1 MKEFLKKVEKG
12 DKMNFEQLIF
22 GLSLG
27 STYALI
33 ALAITLVYRGMR
45 IINFAQG
52 EIFMVGAF
60 MGYVFTVDFGLPMYL
75 SFPLSLMSAY
85 IFGALLERVFLRKL
99 EKRPDENSIFLMT
112 IALFIILRNAAQ
124 LIFGASAFS
133 MPPIMS
139 EVITIAGAQVHMQ
152 YIVIIIT
159 SIIIMIALY
168 ILFAKTSIGLSLRA
182 VAQDKTT
189 ARMLGINV
197 SKMNNITFGL
207 CAVLGAAAGIVF
219 APVAVVSFEMGNLIM
234 LKGFTAAMLGG
245 LGIVPGA
252 ILGGFLLGIVDQ
264 FSAFTISS
272 AYKDLISYSILL
284 IILLVRPN
292 GLLGKKQIDKV

>member
-1 MKEFLKKVEKG
+1 
-12 DKMNFEQLIF
+12 MNIEQLIF

-33 ALAITLVYRGMR
+33 ALAITLVFRGMDL
-45 IINFAQG
+45 INFAQG

-60 MGYVFTVDFGLPMYL
+60 LGYVFTVDMGLPMYL
-75 SFPLSLMSAY
+75 SFPLSMIAAY
-85 IFGALLERVFLRKL
+85 IFGALLERIFLRKL
-99 EKRPDENSIFLMT
+99 ENRADGNAIFLMT

-133 MPPIMS
+133 MPPIMNKI
-139 EVITIAGAQVHMQ
+139 ITIAGAQVHVQ
-152 YIVIIIT
+152 YIFIIIT
-159 SIIIMIALY
+159 SITFMISLY
-168 ILFAKTSIGLSLRA
+168 LLFAKTSIGLSLRA

-207 CAVLGAAAGIVF
+207 CSVLGAAAGIVF
-219 APVAVVSFEMGNLIM
+219 APVAVVSFDMGNLIM

-264 FSAFTISS
+264 FSAFSISS

-284 IILLVRPN
+284 LILLVRPN

>member
-1 MKEFLKKVEKG
+1 
-12 DKMNFEQLIF
+12 MNFEQLIF

-27 STYALI
+27 STYALV

-60 MGYVFTVDFGLPMYL
+60 MGYVFTVDLGLPMYL
-75 SFPLSLMSAY
+75 SFPLSLISAY

-99 EKRPDENSIFLMT
+99 EKRLDENSIFLMT

-124 LIFGASAFS
+124 LIFGATAFS

-152 YIVIIIT
+152 YIIIIIT

-252 ILGGFLLGIVDQ
+252 ILGGFILGVVDQ